1 MVTRPR
7 AAGYTWRDPAEPL
20 LSIAMAIQWSGLG
33 PELLLR
39 LDRDSDQP
47 LRSQL
52 ETGLRD
58 AIRDGRLQP
67 GERLPSSRE
76 FARELGVSRGLVQ
89 ECYGQLLSEGYLD
102 SHVGSA
108 TKVAARAYPAAT
120 RGGLGG
126 ASGALQP
133 RRRAAAPAPRLIAD
147 FRSGVPDLAS
157 FPRGDWVWAMREACQ
172 SVATAELDYGDPRGS
187 AALREVLA
195 AYLRRVRAAAAVP
208 EDLVVCTGFAQ
219 GLNLVLQVLGQLG
232 VGRVAFEEPGYGDD
246 ETSTSVR
253 SAVLAGVPAVRVPVD
268 DLGVD
273 VAALAASGARA
284 VVVTLAHQA
293 PTGVVLAAARRHALV
308 EWASRHDGYIV
319 EDDYD
324 SEFRYDREPVG
335 VLQGIAPDRVFTLG
349 TVSKSLAPAVR
360 LGWVLAPPA
369 LSAAVAEEK
378 LLSDRG
384 TSGLDQ
390 LALAALIRSG
400 RYDRHLRKMRGVYA
414 RRRSALI
421 GALERH
427 APGVRLTGLAAGF
440 HAVAHLPEGADEDA
454 VVAQALR
461 RSVGLYG
468 MAPFRAARVPAPP
481 QLVLGFG
488 LTGERA
494 IEAGIAAVAD
504 LLR

>member
-1 MVTRPR
+1 
-7 AAGYTWRDPAEPL
+7 
-20 LSIAMAIQWSGLG
+20 MAIQWSGLG

-39 LDRDSDQP
+39 LVRDSEQP

-58 AIRDGRLQP
+58 AIRDGRLNP

-76 FARELGVSRGLVQ
+76 LARELGVSRGLVQ

-108 TKVAARAYPAAT
+108 TRVAARAYPVAT

-126 ASGALQP
+126 ASGAPKPP
-133 RRRAAAPAPRLIAD
+133 RAAPAPRLIAD

-157 FPRGDWVWAMREACQ
+157 FPRGDWVWAMREACRE
-172 SVATAELDYGDPRGS
+172 VATAELDYGDPRGS
-187 AALREVLA
+187 AALRDVVA
-195 AYLRRVRAAAAVP
+195 GYLRRVRAAAAGP
-208 EDLVVCTGFAQ
+208 EDLIVCTGFAQ
-219 GLNLVLQVLGQLG
+219 GLNLVLQVLNQLG
-232 VGRVAFEEPGYGDD
+232 AGRVAFEDPGYGDD
-246 ETSTSVR
+246 ATSTSVR
-253 SAVLAGVPAVRVPVD
+253 SAAQPVRVPVD

-284 VVVTLAHQA
+284 VVVTPAHQS
-293 PTGVVLAAARRHALV
+293 PTGVVLAAARRHELV
-308 EWASRHDGYIV
+308 EWARRHDGYIV

-335 VLQGIAPDRVFTLG
+335 VLQGIAPDRVFTVG
-349 TVSKSLAPAVR
+349 TVSKALAPSIR

-369 LSAAVAEEK
+369 LSGAVAEEK

-390 LALAALIRSG
+390 LALAALLRSG

-414 RRRSALI
+414 RRRAVLI
-421 GALERH
+421 EALERH
-427 APGVRLTGLAAGF
+427 APGVKLTGLAAGF

-488 LTGERA
+488 LAGERA

>member
-1 MVTRPR
+1 
-7 AAGYTWRDPAEPL
+7 
-20 LSIAMAIQWSGLG
+20 MAIQWSGLG

-39 LDRDSDQP
+39 LDRDGDQP

-58 AIRDGRLQP
+58 AIRDGRLHA

-76 FARELGVSRGLVQ
+76 LARELGVSRGLVQ

-102 SHVGSA
+102 SRVGSA
-108 TKVAARAYPAAT
+108 TRVALSAFPGAYPGSYPVRGSAPT
-120 RGGLGG
+120 R
-126 ASGALQP
+126 P
-133 RRRAAAPAPRLIAD
+133 APVPRLIAD

-172 SVATAELDYGDPRGS
+172 QVATADLDYGDPRGS
-187 AALREVLA
+187 SVLREVVA
-195 AYLRRVRAAAAVP
+195 GYLRRVRAAAADP
-208 EDLVVCTGFAQ
+208 DNLIVCTGFAQ
-219 GLNLVLQVLGQLG
+219 GLNLVLQVLDQLG
-232 VGRVAFEEPGYGDD
+232 VGRVAFEDPGYGDV

-253 SAVLAGVPAVRVPVD
+253 SAGLTGAQAVHVPVD

-273 VAALAASGARA
+273 VAALEASGARA
-284 VVVTLAHQA
+284 VVVTPAHQS
-293 PTGVVLAAARRHALV
+293 PTGVVLAAARRQALV
-308 EWASRHDGYIV
+308 EWACRHDAFIV

-360 LGWVLAPPA
+360 LGWVIAPPA
-369 LSAAVAEEK
+369 LAGAVAGAKEAA
-378 LLSDRG
+378 DRG

-390 LALAALIRSG
+390 LTLAALLRSG
-400 RYDRHLRKMRGVYA
+400 RYDRHLRRMRGEYA
-414 RRRSALI
+414 RRRGALI
-421 GALERH
+421 QALGRH
-427 APGVRLTGLAAGF
+427 APAVRLTGLAAGF
-440 HAVAHLPEGADEDA
+440 HAVAHLPGSADEEA
-454 VVAQALR
+454 VVAQALL

-468 MAPFRAARVPAPP
+468 MAPFRASQGPAPP

-488 LTGERA
+488 LVSERA
-494 IEAGIAAVAD
+494 IDTGIAAVAD